1 MTVQQTSEKNAE
13 NDTDAS
19 LYAPPHRHTASKPN
33 HDADASLQVEH
44 ISMTYNNGH
53 RALQDVSFHLRSHT
67 ICALVG
73 INGSGKSTLFNSI
86 MGLIKPQLGSIKLGG
101 VSVKQALKDSRVAY
115 VPQSEEIDWD
125 FPVLVKDV
133 VMQGRFGFM
142 GFLRRP
148 KDSDYAKVEH
158 AMQRLGITDLALRQI
173 GELSGGQK
181 KRVFLARALAQE
193 SRIILL
199 DEPFT
204 GVDVNT
210 ENAIMDLLRE
220 LQNEGYLMLVST
232 HNLGTVPDYC
242 NEVILLNRS
251 IVAAGQTEL
260 TFTQENLEK
269 TFGGILKHIHLG
281 GDTLHEDTDERRVTI
296 ITDDERPAVFYG
308 ISKEESP
315 IKRQQSTTDASRDD
329 TAKQTDS
336 TDKVEEQ
343 S

>member
-1 MTVQQTSEKNAE
+1 MTNVQTSTPNG
-13 NDTDAS
+13 TTRAS
-19 LYAPPHRHTASKPN
+19 LS
-33 HDADASLQVEH
+33 VEN

-53 RALQDVSFHLRSHT
+53 RALYGVSFALKSHT

-86 MGLIKPQLGSIKLGG
+86 MGLVKPQQGKILLGG
-101 VSVKQALKDSRVAY
+101 LPVKKALKQSQVAY
-115 VPQSEEIDWD
+115 VPQSENIDWS
-125 FPVLVKDV
+125 FPVLVYDV

-148 KDSDYAKVEH
+148 SQEDHEIVKK
-158 AMQRLGITDLALRQI
+158 AMQRLGVEDLAKRQI

-181 KRVFLARALAQE
+181 KRVFLARALAQQ

-210 ENAIMDLLRE
+210 ENAIMALMKALRS
-220 LQNEGYLMLVST
+220 EGYLMLVST

-242 NEVILLNRS
+242 NEVILLNKT
-251 IVAAGQTEL
+251 IVAAGETTE
-260 TFTQENLEK
+260 TYTQKNLEK

-281 GDTLHEDTDERRVTI
+281 GDTLHEDSDERRVTI
-296 ITDDERPAVFYG
+296 VTDDERPVVFYG
-308 ISKEESP
+308 KTAEEPPMSR
-315 IKRQQSTTDASRDD
+315 KDKSDQADSSLSVTKKNLANTNST
-329 TAKQTDS
+329 
-336 TDKVEEQ
+336 E
-343 S
+343 